1 MPSQVLSFSK
11 LDLGYILQTKKSVI
25 EWPTFLVMIVTYLTL
40 AWSTTWL
47 ATYSLPLA
55 VFVTGI
61 AIAQF
66 SSLQHE
72 VLHGHPFRSQQ
83 LSEAAVFLGVTVY
96 VPYIRFKDT
105 HLAHHNDPILTDPY
119 DDPESNFLDP
129 DRWNATPKIGQLVLQ
144 ANNTLLGRILLGP
157 AISIWSFCGADLSAI
172 RNGDRHIRSAWLLHA
187 IGVGLVFLWLLG
199 MNGMPIWA
207 YLVSAYF
214 GYGLLKIRTFL
225 EHRAHDLAR
234 ARSVVI
240 EDKGFFALLFLNNN
254 YHSVHHSQPGLAWYR
269 LPRLFADN
277 RDHFL
282 ARNDGYFYQS
292 YVQVFRKYFFHS
304 KDQVPHPLR
313 QLTKQPQIIRQTSLR
328 NVGTVPELSKNG
340 TPD

>member
-1 MPSQVLSFSK
+1 
-11 LDLGYILQTKKSVI
+11 
-25 EWPTFLVMIVTYLTL
+25 MIATYLVL
-40 AWSTTWL
+40 GWSTTWL
-47 ATYSLPLA
+47 AEYSLPTA
-55 VFVTGI
+55 IFVTGI

-72 VLHGHPFRSQQ
+72 VLHGHPFQSRL
-83 LSEAAVFLGVTVY
+83 LSEAAVFPGVTIY

-129 DRWNATPKIGQLVLQ
+129 DSWNTTPKIGQFILR

-157 AISIWSFCGADLSAI
+157 AISIWFFCGADVHAI
-172 RNGDRHIRSAWLLHA
+172 LKGDRHILSAWLLHA
-187 IGVGLVFLWLLG
+187 FGVGLVLVWLWG
-199 MNGMPIWA
+199 TNGMPVWA
-207 YLVSAYF
+207 YLVAAYF

-254 YHSVHHSQPGLAWYR
+254 FHSVHHCQPGLAWYN
-269 LPRLFADN
+269 LPRVFAEN
-277 RDHFL
+277 RGHYL
-282 ARNDGYFYQS
+282 ARNDGYFYPS
-292 YVQVFRKYFFHS
+292 YVQVFRQYFFHA
-304 KDQVPHPLR
+304 KDPVSHPLR
-313 QLTKQPQIIRQTSLR
+313 QTTQLLHPTYQSNLR
-328 NVGTVPELSKNG
+328 KVGTGPELSKNG